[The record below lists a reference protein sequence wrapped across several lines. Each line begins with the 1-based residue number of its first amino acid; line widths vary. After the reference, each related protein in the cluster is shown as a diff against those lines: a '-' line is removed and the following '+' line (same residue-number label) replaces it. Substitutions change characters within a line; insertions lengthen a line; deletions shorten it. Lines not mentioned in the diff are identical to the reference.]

1 MPIEQ
6 DGKKY
11 YDGDEINQIVRDRL
25 AKESDKRAL
34 VVSERDSLSAELE
47 ALRPQVAG
55 VEALTQ
61 QKADL
66 EAQLA
71 KAQGQFSRYQAA
83 TTHGVTDP
91 DTIEALEFAHQKAAA
106 KLGDKAPDFAT
117 YLSNAATD
125 ESMLPSYLRGV
136 LASGGD
142 GGGDGGGEAPTP
154 PTPGQP
160 QAPTKRPGTKPP
172 KKAPASNANDQFRTA
187 VSQATTFEDLQ
198 KLQQERQAR

>member
-25 AKESDKRAL
+25 AKEADKRAL

-66 EAQLA
+66 QAQLA

-125 ESMLPSYLRGV
+125 QSMLPSYLRGV

-142 GGGDGGGEAPTP
+142 EGGDPPPP

-160 QAPTKRPGTKPP
+160 PAPPNRPGTKPP

>member
-142 GGGDGGGEAPTP
+142 EGGEQTQ
-154 PTPGQP
+154 TQ
-160 QAPTKRPGTKPP
+160 QTQTQTQTQQTKRPGTKPP

>member
-25 AKESDKRAL
+25 AKEADKRAL

-71 KAQGQFSRYQAA
+71 KANGQFSRYQAA

-142 GGGDGGGEAPTP
+142 EGGEQTQ
-154 PTPGQP
+154 TQ
-160 QAPTKRPGTKPP
+160 QTQTQTQTQTQQTKRPGTKPP

>member
-66 EAQLA
+66 QAQLA

-125 ESMLPSYLRGV
+125 QSMLPSYLRGV

-142 GGGDGGGEAPTP
+142 GGGEQTQ
-154 PTPGQP
+154 TQ
-160 QAPTKRPGTKPP
+160 QTQTQTQTQTQQTKRPGTKPP

>member
-142 GGGDGGGEAPTP
+142 EGGEQTQ
-154 PTPGQP
+154 TQ
-160 QAPTKRPGTKPP
+160 QTQTQTQTQTQQTKRPGTKPP

>member
-71 KAQGQFSRYQAA
+71 KAEGQFSRYQAA

-142 GGGDGGGEAPTP
+142 EGGEQTQ
-154 PTPGQP
+154 TQ
-160 QAPTKRPGTKPP
+160 QTQTQTQTQQTKRPGTKPP

>member
-71 KAQGQFSRYQAA
+71 KANGQFSRYQAA

-142 GGGDGGGEAPTP
+142 EGGEQTQ
-154 PTPGQP
+154 TQ
-160 QAPTKRPGTKPP
+160 QTQTQTQTQTQQTKRPGTKPP